1 MKTTTATSLR
11 KELFGVL
18 ERAVHSI
25 PTRVRY
31 KKKDAVIISYEQ
43 YKSLRHKKKPLKGKK
58 RLVSLVRGRILK
70 PLDESADEEL
80 MRYMGL

>member
-1 MKTTTATSLR
+1 MKITTATSLR

-18 ERAVHSI
+18 DKAIHSI
-25 PTRVRY
+25 PTRIRY

-43 YKSLRHKKKPLKGKK
+43 YQSLRHKNPLKGKK
-58 RLVSLVRGRILK
+58 RLVPLVRGRIIK

-80 MRYMGL
+80 MRYIGL